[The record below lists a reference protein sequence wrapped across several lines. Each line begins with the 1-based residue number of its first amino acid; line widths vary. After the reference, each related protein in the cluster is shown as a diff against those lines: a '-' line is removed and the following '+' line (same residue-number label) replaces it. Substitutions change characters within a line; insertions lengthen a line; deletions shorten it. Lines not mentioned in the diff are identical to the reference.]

1 MRRRRTHFSS
11 TPGLIRNIAMAE
23 IQPHHINSRL
33 KQRIKHTGRIC
44 RWPKSGKNPGTALAF
59 RHKESLF
66 HRSSQNNTGCF
77 FQNVIYF
84 QDGRTS
90 HVAADRQPS
99 FRPHQTTRQHIARQA
114 QGFPSSTPRMH
125 PSAPPP
131 GTLHTPIT
139 PHQQRP
145 TYPTNTLQHRTA
157 ATHISK
163 HSNTA

>member
-1 MRRRRTHFSS
+1 
-11 TPGLIRNIAMAE
+11 
-23 IQPHHINSRL
+23 
-33 KQRIKHTGRIC
+33 
-44 RWPKSGKNPGTALAF
+44 
-59 RHKESLF
+59 
-66 HRSSQNNTGCF
+66 
-77 FQNVIYF
+77 
-84 QDGRTS
+84 
-90 HVAADRQPS
+90 
-99 FRPHQTTRQHIARQA
+99 
-114 QGFPSSTPRMH
+114 MH